1 MINAVLYTDG
11 SATIRP
17 DGTFYCGYAYV
28 FVIDG
33 KPVIGKAYPGMGT
46 INQAEMCAVYK
57 GMEDAEEHGIHV
69 TEVYTDSTYVINGL
83 TANTEK
89 YETGNWT
96 NSQGSEVI
104 NKEMW
109 VNLIEFTKKIG
120 RPIPTVHVKGHTG
133 QPFNELC
140 DKLAKEA
147 AMSQKPVIDYMD
159 IVLCE
164 ELGFPIPSIVE
175 PVPLPARYCSPTTV
189 PGDVVYTLSTY
200 SDDRAKCCMIDY
212 PGVSQVFVS
221 KGISC
226 WKSTEGSPVKDDL
239 SMSYNVFPVTTVE
252 GTELPFYRYMTES
265 GTPFNVVVN
274 SDSKIMW
281 QGSDFNKAL
290 VDSISE
296 LEEDPE
302 SYADLII
309 ASYNLA
315 SAKKYQGIYF
325 GGYSALDSGGP
336 ALNVYR
342 TERMPNGKC
351 MRIPRGYISTIK
363 ECVTDNP
370 DAVIGLITSTT
381 MLGMVITS
389 SKGGM
394 LVGSAVIPHT
404 ITIGG
409 DWIINMDK
417 PEKPNVRFTGS
428 VHSQMCIDR
437 AIERVVPAEPLEGMI
452 PKQDYVK
459 PEVSTDTNLVL
470 INVDPTPV
478 GRMDI
483 PEFKV
488 SSVSVSIDD
497 TEVPDKAKL
506 LKEYLTV
513 TDKMRELLIRQQQ
526 IIDQI
531 MSTEYPQMTPEA
543 VAEIENRV
551 RADML
556 KKFNDMFK

>member
-109 VNLIEFTKKIG
+109 INLIEFTKKIG

-159 IVLCE
+159 IVLCA
-164 ELGFPIPSIVE
+164 ELGFPIPSIAE
-175 PVPLPARYCSPTTV
+175 PVPLPARYGNPV
-189 PGDVVYTLSTY
+189 MVGGELVHTLSTY
-200 SDDRAKCCMIDY
+200 SDDRSKCCLIRY
-212 PGVSQVFVS
+212 PGVAEVLVS
-221 KGISC
+221 KGVSL
-226 WKSTEGSPVKDDL
+226 WNTLEGCPDTDDL
-239 SMSYNVFPVTTVE
+239 KMTYDVSQVE
-252 GTELPFYRYMTES
+252 TPTGEVLPFYKYMTES
-265 GTPFNVVVN
+265 GTPFSVIVN
-274 SDSKIMW
+274 SGSTIMW
-281 QGSDFNKAL
+281 QGSDFNTAL

-296 LEEDPE
+296 LLLDPE
-302 SYADLII
+302 YYADLII

-315 SAKKYQGIYF
+315 SAKKYQGVYF
-325 GGYSALDSGGP
+325 GGYSAAKSGGP
-336 ALNVYR
+336 VLNVYR
-342 TERMPNGKC
+342 TERMPQGKC
-351 MRIPRGYISTIK
+351 MRIPRGYLDAIK
-363 ECVTDNP
+363 TCITENP
-370 DAVIGLITSTT
+370 DAVVGLITSTT
-381 MLGMVITS
+381 MLGLVITS
-389 SKGGM
+389 ESGGM
-394 LVGSAVIPHT
+394 LVGSSVIPHT

-409 DWIINMDK
+409 SMVINMDK
-417 PEKPNVRFTGS
+417 PEKPNVRFTGTA
-428 VHSQMCIDR
+428 HTQLCIDR
-437 AIERVVPAEPLEGMI
+437 AIGRVSPAEPLEGVI

-459 PEVSTDTNLVL
+459 PEASTDINLVR
-470 INVDPTPV
+470 INIDPTPV

-506 LKEYLTV
+506 LKEYLMV